1 MFNVFFSAA
10 ISVLIILA
18 LVGCMRNIAVVK
30 SLDFIELDL
39 SSIAKNKVFP
49 TIYSDISTIP
59 SYIKIG
65 LVGYCTPDFCV
76 GNSSNFAKF
85 DIEKIIIDVLIS
97 SNSVIENVVESSIDL
112 VLPNSFSNYIN
123 TFNKIIDGFTIL
135 LVVWIALS
143 IITLILKIVF
153 FVFYR
158 GFIWSIIYNFIRTL
172 SSIVGVV
179 CAVLATVGLF
189 YGRKEFN
196 KNDGDDLG
204 LDLIVGKVFIIFLW
218 VAVALSF
225 IDQIFS
231 LFTPS
236 YFNRRVRR
244 QTVHPII
251 V

>member
-1 MFNVFFSAA
+1 MLNVFFSAA

-65 LVGYCTPDFCV
+65 LVGYCTPDLCV

-85 DIEKIIIDVLIS
+85 DIEKI
-97 SNSVIENVVESSIDL
+97 
-112 VLPNSFSNYIN
+112 
-123 TFNKIIDGFTIL
+123 IIDGFTIL